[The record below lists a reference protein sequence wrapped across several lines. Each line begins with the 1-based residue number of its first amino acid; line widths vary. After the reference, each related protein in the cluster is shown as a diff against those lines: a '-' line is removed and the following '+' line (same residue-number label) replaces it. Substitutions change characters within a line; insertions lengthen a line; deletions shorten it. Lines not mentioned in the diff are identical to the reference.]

1 MSSQGDL
8 VMNNVDRTVDL
19 FASGLNCSQAILTV
33 LGEPYGLDSKLS
45 ARLGRPLGAGM
56 GRLSLTCGALTA
68 AVLVLGLAKDD
79 RDEGEARKVT
89 YSNVQELFRRFEALH
104 GTTECRSL
112 LGADMSTVEGLKKV
126 QDEKL
131 VSKLCPAFVR
141 SAAEILEKLLA
152 S

>member
-8 VMNNVDRTVDL
+8 VMNNVEKTVDH

-33 LGEPYGLDSKLS
+33 LGEPYGLDSEVA
-45 ARLGRPLGAGM
+45 ARLGRPLGGGM
-56 GRLSLTCGALTA
+56 GHLSLTCGAVTA

-89 YSNVQELFRRFEALH
+89 YSSVQELFRRFEALH
-104 GTTECRSL
+104 GTTECGSL
-112 LGADMSTVEGLKKV
+112 LGADMSTEEGLKKV

-141 SAAEILEKLLA
+141 DAADILEKLLA